1 VDAATSKNSTIA
13 AVAAIVRGDD
23 GGFLGASTEVFNGA
37 TDPET
42 LEVMACREGLAVAAD
57 LLLQHLCI
65 ASNCIIAVQSISG
78 PGKGVYG
85 YIVQEIKTRK
95 EAFQSV
101 KFTHEGRTANI
112 DAHNLARSSIYLHL
126 GRHVWFQSPPS
137 RVCKHYVDIECIKR
151 W

>member
-1 VDAATSKNSTIA
+1 MVDPSTGWVTKINVDAATSKNSTIA

-65 ASNCIIAVQSISG
+65 ASDCIIAVQSILG

-85 YIVQEIKTRK
+85 YGVC
-95 EAFQSV
+95 
-101 KFTHEGRTANI
+101 
-112 DAHNLARSSIYLHL
+112 SSTT
-126 GRHVWFQSPPS
+126 PP
-137 RVCKHYVDIECIKR
+137 HPLQN
-151 W
+151 